1 MQHIYQV
8 IREIDPL
15 QFEVSLHEYNNVIQ
29 EMNDQFLKEKDGKF
43 KKYIVFESF
52 QKLFW
57 EGACDDLKCTEISDK
72 INERIENKT
81 LQNFCTDCGIDM
93 GDCNP
98 RQLCGKRMCMDE
110 NYVF

>member
-15 QFEVSLHEYNNVIQ
+15 EFENSLDEYNDVIS
-29 EMNDQFLKEKDGKF
+29 EMNEQFLKEKDGKF
-43 KKYIVFESF
+43 KKYIAFEAF

-57 EGACDDLKCTEISDK
+57 EGACDETKCTKISDR
-72 INERIENKT
+72 INDRIENKT